1 MLQAALALA
10 PSIVGGLLVLAGTVV
25 GAYFADRNKIREEQR
40 KNDRLDNAVR
50 TEVLAHV
57 RAEAEQ
63 VRLMYVTA
71 IVVNSQL
78 APIHQRLVDKVF
90 SPQTAQAFG
99 ASAAAL
105 LDTVTACDWAFHLQQ
120 ERSREKASDA
130 AAEDVAWEIR
140 QVRGLW
146 NRPFEQLQSFFQSIG
161 EVSEVAKFE
170 EARQQQATY
179 IAAGIPVPIGRSS
192 S

>member
-10 PSIVGGLLVLAGTVV
+10 PSIVGGLLVVAGTVV

-40 KNDRLDNAVR
+40 KNARLDSAVQ

-71 IVVNSQL
+71 TVVNSQL

-99 ASAAAL
+99 GYAAPL
-105 LDTVTACDWAFHLQQ
+105 LDAVTACDWAFHLQQ
-120 ERSREKASDA
+120 ERSHARTSEAT
-130 AAEDVAWEIR
+130 AEEVAWEIR

-146 NRPFEQLQSFFQSIG
+146 NRPFEQLQAFFQDIG
-161 EVSEVAKFE
+161 EKSEVAKFE
-170 EARQQQATY
+170 EARQQQAAY
-179 IAAGIPVPIGRSS
+179 ISADLPVPLPRAPK
-192 S
+192 